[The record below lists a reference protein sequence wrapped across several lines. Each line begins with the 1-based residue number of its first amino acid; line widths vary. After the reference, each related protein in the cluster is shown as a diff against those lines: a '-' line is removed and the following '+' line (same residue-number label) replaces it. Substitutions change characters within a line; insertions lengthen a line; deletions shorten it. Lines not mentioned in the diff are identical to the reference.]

1 MVLVLHRTYFP
12 EGTQGMLLL
21 NGELICYTIEL
32 SWIQNSINISCVPEG
47 LYTLQKRYSPRFKYH
62 LHLKNVVG
70 RSLILIHPANDA
82 KKELEGCIAPV
93 SYHTGIGKGN
103 SSRKA
108 LHKLTRLVFSAFA
121 KNTHVQLR
129 ITSSLS
135 YFKNQQFT

>member
-1 MVLVLHRTYFP
+1 MVFVLHRTYFP
-12 EGTQGMLLL
+12 EGTQGVLLY
-21 NGELICYTIEL
+21 NGQFICNTIEL
-32 SWIQNSINISCVPEG
+32 PWIQNTKNISCVPEG
-47 LYTLQKRYSPRFKYH
+47 LYTLQKRYSPKFKYH
-62 LHLKNVVG
+62 LHLKNVID
-70 RSLILIHPANDA
+70 RSLILIHSANDA

-108 LHKLTRLVFSAFA
+108 LHKLMSLVLPALA

-135 YFKNQQFT
+135 YFKNLQFT

>member
-1 MVLVLHRTYFP
+1 MVFVLHRTYFP

-21 NGELICYTIEL
+21 NGQFICYTIEL
-32 SWIQNSINISCVPEG
+32 PWIQNKRNISCVPEG

-62 LHLKNVVG
+62 LHLKNVIG
-70 RSLILIHPANDA
+70 RSLILIHPANDT
-82 KKELEGCIAPV
+82 KKELEGYIAPV
-93 SYHTGIGKGN
+93 SYHIGIGKGN

-108 LHKLTRLVFSAFA
+108 LHKLMSLVLPELA

-135 YFKNQQFT
+135 YFKNKQFT

>member
-1 MVLVLHRTYFP
+1 MIFVLHRTYFP

-21 NGELICYTIEL
+21 NGVVICYTIEL
-32 SWIQNSINISCVPEG
+32 PWIQNKRNISCVPEG
-47 LYTLQKRYSPRFKYH
+47 LYTLQKRYSPKFNYH
-62 LHLKNVVG
+62 LHLKNVAD
-70 RSLILIHPANDA
+70 RRLILIHPANDA

-108 LHKLTRLVFSAFA
+108 LHKLTSLVLPALV
-121 KNTHVQLR
+121 KNTQVQLR

-135 YFKNQQFT
+135 YFRSR

>member
-1 MVLVLHRTYFP
+1 MVFVLHRTYFP
-12 EGTQGMLLL
+12 EGTQGMVFL
-21 NGELICYTIEL
+21 NGLFICYTIEL
-32 SWIQNSINISCVPEG
+32 PWIQNKANISCVPEG
-47 LYTLQKRYSPRFKYH
+47 LYTLQKRYSNKFKHH

-108 LHKLTRLVFSAFA
+108 LNKLTALVFPVLA
-121 KNTHVQLR
+121 KNTQVQLK

-135 YFKNQQFT
+135 YFKN

>member
-1 MVLVLHRTYFP
+1 MVFVLHRTYFP

-21 NGELICYTIEL
+21 NGQFICYTIEL
-32 SWIQNSINISCVPEG
+32 PWIQNKRKISCVPEG
-47 LYTLQKRYSPRFKYH
+47 LYTLQKRYSSKFKYH
-62 LHLKNVVG
+62 LHLKNVAD
-70 RSLILIHPANDA
+70 RSLILIHPGNDA

-108 LHKLTRLVFSAFA
+108 FHKLTSLVLPAFTE
-121 KNTHVQLR
+121 NTKVQLR

-135 YFKNQQFT
+135 YFKSQQYI

>member
-1 MVLVLHRTYFP
+1 MDSKLASRKLGYGFSSQHQEIP
-12 EGTQGMLLL
+12 
-21 NGELICYTIEL
+21 L
-32 SWIQNSINISCVPEG
+32 SD
-47 LYTLQKRYSPRFKYH
+47 F
-62 LHLKNVVG
+62 VV
-70 RSLILIHPANDA
+70 NA

-108 LHKLTRLVFSAFA
+108 FHKLTSLVLPALA

-135 YFKNQQFT
+135 YFKNQHFT

>member
-1 MVLVLHRTYFP
+1 MDSLFV
-12 EGTQGMLLL
+12 TQL
-21 NGELICYTIEL
+21 NCLGFKIRR
-32 SWIQNSINISCVPEG
+32 NISCVPEG
-47 LYTLQKRYSPRFKYH
+47 LYTLQKRYSSKFKYH

-70 RSLILIHPANDA
+70 RSLILIHPANNA

-108 LHKLTRLVFSAFA
+108 FHKLTSLVLPALA
-121 KNTHVQLR
+121 KNTKVQLR

-135 YFKNQQFT
+135 YFKSQHYHLKILYYEYSRTCKSTYT